1 MILRAVLLLL
11 WAVGAGAAQGPSIET
26 ARRDAA
32 VEVHAQAV
40 IDASHDTVWGTLTD
54 YDHLGDFIPGMKRS
68 RVVGRRG
75 PTAVIEQH
83 GAAHFLFF
91 SFPLDVTIESTAR
104 PPGAIDVRLVKGNL
118 RRLEGGYRVRQ
129 VAPGRIELRWDGLVE
144 PDTLAPLLGELI
156 MRASIRDQ
164 FTGMVREIERREA
177 ERRRAAAAPRQ

>member
-11 WAVGAGAAQGPSIET
+11 WAAGAGAAEGLSIET
-26 ARRDAA
+26 VRRDAA
-32 VEVHAQAV
+32 VEVHAHAL
-40 IDASHDTVWGTLTD
+40 IDASHDTVWSTLTD

-68 RVVGRRG
+68 RVVAREGNA
-75 PTAVIEQH
+75 AVIEQH

-129 VAPGRIELRWDGLVE
+129 LAPGRIELRWNGLVE
-144 PDTLAPLLGELI
+144 PDTLPPLLGEWV
-156 MRASIRDQ
+156 MRTNIRDQ

-177 ERRRAAAAPRQ
+177 ERRRAAVAPRQ

>member
-1 MILRAVLLLL
+1 MILRAALLLL
-11 WAVGAGAAQGPSIET
+11 WAVGAAAAQAVSVET
-26 ARRDAA
+26 SRRDAA
-32 VEVHAQAV
+32 VEVHAHALV
-40 IDASHDTVWGTLTD
+40 EADYATVWATLTD

-68 RVVGRRG
+68 RVVARRG
-75 PTAVIEQH
+75 PAAVIEQH

-104 PPGAIDVRLVKGNL
+104 PPDAIDVRLVKGNL

-129 VAPGRIELRWDGLVE
+129 LEAGRIELRWNGVVE
-144 PDTLAPLLGELI
+144 PDTLPPLLGELV
-156 MRASIRDQ
+156 MRANIRDQ